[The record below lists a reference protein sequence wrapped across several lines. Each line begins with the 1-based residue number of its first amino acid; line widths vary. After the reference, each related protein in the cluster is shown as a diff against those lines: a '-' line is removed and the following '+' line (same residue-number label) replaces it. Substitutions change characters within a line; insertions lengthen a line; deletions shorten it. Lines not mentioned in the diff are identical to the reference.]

1 MRLESCDNVRG
12 AREIEICVHTLLRSF
27 RYRSFWICGDVLCV
41 NTKIVTEMLKIVAE
55 LNIMQQMNQM
65 NRIWVHSVCVCVY
78 TTHVNNHRRNHC
90 HPQQWEMFKVSSFEE
105 YEMLNRFDN
114 LLLLCLYTM
123 RKWWRLPRHSFA
135 CNFVVGSAGCCV
147 FLFLSPLKQRHYV

>member
-1 MRLESCDNVRG
+1 MHKYENCHRN
-12 AREIEICVHTLLRSF
+12 
-27 RYRSFWICGDVLCV
+27 
-41 NTKIVTEMLKIVAE
+41 AE
-55 LNIMQQMNQM
+55 DCR
-65 NRIWVHSVCVCVY
+65 RIKYYAANEPNKPHLGTQCVC

-123 RKWWRLPRHSFA
+123 RK
-135 CNFVVGSAGCCV
+135 
-147 FLFLSPLKQRHYV
+147 